1 MNGYKRLYELI
12 DLDAIDSNIA
22 EIRKLLKPGTRLM
35 AVVKAD
41 GYGHGAVPVGR
52 AIEDKVDA
60 FGVSII
66 EEAIELRQG
75 GITKPVLIFGFTASE
90 RFGELL
96 EHNIEQTVFSLET
109 ARGLSAAAAAA
120 GATAGVH
127 IKIDTG
133 MQRMGFED
141 SAESIGVIREIAQL
155 PNLRIN
161 GIFSHFFG
169 ADCADK
175 SGMQDQLSRFARF
188 TEQLAD
194 AGVDI
199 PVKHISNSAGVFDGE
214 CCLDMVRAGIA
225 IFGLYTSDELDR
237 SKAALKPAMQL
248 KTKVIFLKTVGP
260 GQGVSYGHIYV
271 TTRETVI
278 ATIPVGY
285 ADGYPRSLSSR
296 GRVIVNG
303 QYAPVIGRVCMDLMM
318 IDVTGIPGVETGT
331 DVTVMGR
338 EGGAEVTAEEIGAL
352 AGSFHYEIIC
362 GLNKRVPRVY
372 TRGGR
377 VVETCSFFD

>member
-1 MNGYKRLYELI
+1 MNRYRRLYELI
-12 DLDAIDSNIA
+12 DLDAIDSNVA

-41 GYGHGAVPVGR
+41 GYGHGAVPVAR

-66 EEAIELRQG
+66 EEAVELRQG
-75 GITKPVLIFGFTASE
+75 GIVKPVLIFGFTAPE
-90 RFGELL
+90 RYGELF
-96 EHNIEQTVFSLET
+96 ENNIEQTVFSADI
-109 ARGLSAAAAAA
+109 ARSLSAAASAA
-120 GATAGVH
+120 GATARVH

-133 MQRMGFED
+133 MQRTGFED
-141 SAESIGVIREIAQL
+141 TAENIGVVREIAQL
-155 PNLRIN
+155 PNLRIE
-161 GIFSHFFG
+161 GIFSHFFS

-175 SGMQDQLSRFARF
+175 SEMRMQLERFTRF
-188 TEQLAD
+188 TEQLAK

-199 PVKHISNSAGVFDGE
+199 PLKHISNSAGVFDGE

-225 IFGLYTSDELDR
+225 VFGLYTSDELDR
-237 SKAALKPAMQL
+237 SKAALKQAMQL
-248 KTKVIFLKTVGP
+248 KTKVIFIKTVGP
-260 GQGVSYGHIYV
+260 GQGVSYGHTYV
-271 TTRETVI
+271 TGRETVI

-303 QYAPVIGRVCMDLMM
+303 RYAPVIGRVCMDLMM

-338 EGGAEVTAEEIGAL
+338 DGDAEVSAEEIGAL
-352 AGSFHYEIIC
+352 AGTFHYEIIC
-362 GLNKRVPRVY
+362 GINKRVPRVY
-372 TRGGR
+372 TRGGQE
-377 VVETCSFFD
+377 VETCSFFD